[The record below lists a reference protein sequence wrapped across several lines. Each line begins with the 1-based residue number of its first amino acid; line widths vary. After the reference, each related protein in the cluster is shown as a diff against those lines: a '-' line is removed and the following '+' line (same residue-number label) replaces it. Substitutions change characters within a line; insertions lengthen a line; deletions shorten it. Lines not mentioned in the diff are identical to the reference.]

1 MGLII
6 LGLFLIYIIVVYLL
20 SIFIF
25 KIFKRKLISR
35 LFLSFCL
42 IFPFWDI
49 LLQNTTA
56 LYYSSLNPNFK
67 VFHQAELDKNG
78 KVESIA
84 YLEGT
89 RASNYYTPTQLNKYY
104 TKEFNMVSDFL
115 EFLVKDEEGKEK
127 ILKIKKLSQGN
138 YKFELNEKSQA
149 RYKVYIEEVTVSF
162 YYKHGYKKILDT
174 KENKL
179 MAESYY
185 LYFKEFSEYFRTK
198 VLYMVTGVGTS
209 AFREPNETSYNSE
222 FLLEEIGIKDK
233 K

>member
-20 SIFIF
+20 SIFVF

-42 IFPFWDI
+42 IFPFWDVF
-49 LLQNTTA
+49 LQNSTA
-56 LYYSSLNPNFK
+56 LYYYVKNPEYT
-67 VFHQAELDKNG
+67 VYHQAELDKNG

-84 YLEGT
+84 YLT
-89 RASNYYTPTQLNKYY
+89 RADELKYYTPEQLDKYDSE
-104 TKEFNMVSDFL
+104 KFDLVSNFL
-115 EFLVKDEEGKEK
+115 EFLVKDEKGKEK

-174 KENKL
+174 KENRI
-179 MAESYY
+179 MIDSYY
-185 LYFKEFSEYFRTK
+185 LYFKDFDDYFRTK
-198 VLYMVTGVGTS
+198 ILHMVTGVGTS
-209 AFREPNETSYNSE
+209 AFKQPYNIPKHESV
-222 FLLEEIGIKDK
+222 LLSKIGIKDK